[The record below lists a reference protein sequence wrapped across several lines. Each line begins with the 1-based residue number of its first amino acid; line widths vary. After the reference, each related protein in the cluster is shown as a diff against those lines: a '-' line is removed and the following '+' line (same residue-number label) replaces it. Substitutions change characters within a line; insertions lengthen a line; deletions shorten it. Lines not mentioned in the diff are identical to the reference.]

1 MLVIKCK
8 PVDELDSSTGNKN
21 INKSLRLLG
30 A

>member
-1 MLVIKCK
+1 MLVIKCM
-8 PVDELDSSTGNKN
+8 PVGELDSPTGNKN